1 MCKSR
6 VPLMRIL
13 CKLGFN
19 PYAWGSWWLMSDP
32 VAIFTSEIIRVRTMA
47 DGSPRFELGAGE
59 DANIFLTTLAQV
71 QAGKRLV
78 KVIIYDLD
86 DWERLEAEHK

>member
-1 MCKSR
+1 MFEAEIVR
-6 VPLMRIL
+6 V
-13 CKLGFN
+13 K
-19 PYAWGSWWLMSDP
+19 
-32 VAIFTSEIIRVRTMA
+32 TMA

-59 DANIFLTTLAQV
+59 DANIFLTPLSQV

-86 DWERLEAEHK
+86 DWERIEQE